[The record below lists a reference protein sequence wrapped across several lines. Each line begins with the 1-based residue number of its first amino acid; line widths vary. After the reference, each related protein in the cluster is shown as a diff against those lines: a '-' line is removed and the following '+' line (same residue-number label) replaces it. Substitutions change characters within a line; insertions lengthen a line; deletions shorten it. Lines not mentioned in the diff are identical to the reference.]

1 MFNFIL
7 ISGGLL
13 FALVVGKFLWAR
25 VQHGS
30 WTGALFKGSVEM
42 THGEVE
48 LLPTYSRNEVLKVI
62 ALRNEDGESLVGLVV
77 SDNAPL
83 AASVTPYRLTK
94 DQAQKLAGLLTMA
107 SR

>member
-1 MFNFIL
+1 MHNFIL

-13 FALVVGKFLWAR
+13 FALVVGRFIWER
-25 VQHGS
+25 VTHGS
-30 WTGALFKGSVEM
+30 WMGAVLKGTIEH

-48 LLPTYSRNEVLKVI
+48 LLPTYSRSEVLKVV
-62 ALRNEDGESLVGLVV
+62 ALRDVSGDALVGLMV
-77 SDNAPL
+77 SGRAPL

-94 DQAQKLAGLLTMA
+94 EQARQLASLLTTA